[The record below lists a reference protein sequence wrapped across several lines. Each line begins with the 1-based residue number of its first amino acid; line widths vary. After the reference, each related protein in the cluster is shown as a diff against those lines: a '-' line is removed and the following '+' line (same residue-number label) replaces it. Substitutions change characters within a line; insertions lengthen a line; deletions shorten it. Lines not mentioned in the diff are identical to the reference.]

1 MILRSILMKIL
12 SPFFKALIMEIV
24 IVICLLIV
32 LALLLQDKI
41 INQKKYKSGL
51 QPDKVN
57 PNLPDIMGQPK
68 PVRNLLVPNS
78 ANEGQITEPELNP
91 NNLDIEYDE
100 NEDLRIQIPQEEL
113 DKVFSNIPEFEEEE
127 EEWNR
132 YGIFVGDNGL
142 TQGVTYDEL
151 SSVGVLLQ
159 KDNLE
164 QSQKETAVA
173 IVQRLQGTELFSLL
187 ENSIEGASRKIA
199 ELLDSTLSPETEAG
213 SSTLRK
219 SGLGDFDIGEF
230 V

>member
-1 MILRSILMKIL
+1 
-12 SPFFKALIMEIV
+12 MEIV

-32 LALLLQDKI
+32 IFLLVQDKI
-41 INQKKYKSGL
+41 IIKKRSEQKPTQGKI
-51 QPDKVN
+51 N

-68 PVRNLLVPNS
+68 PVRSHLVPNTNHES
-78 ANEGQITEPELNP
+78 QIEEDEINP
-91 NNLDIEYDE
+91 DNLDIEYDE
-100 NEDLRIQIPQEEL
+100 NENVGIQIPQEEL
-113 DKVFSNIPEFEEEE
+113 DEVFRNMPDLDEEE

-132 YGIFVGDNGL
+132 YGISGGDDSL
-142 TQGVTYDEL
+142 AQGVTYEEL

-159 KDNLE
+159 KENLE
-164 QSQKETAVA
+164 QAQKETAVA

-199 ELLDSTLSPETEAG
+199 ELLDSTLASETEDS

-219 SGLGDFDIGEF
+219 NDLGDFDIGEF